1 MATKPKPKPKPGT
14 KPRRPGSIAGVDLG
28 GTKIQVVAMRGDSVA
43 GSARSLTPQSGKAG
57 DVIEEIER
65 TLAKAL
71 SEAGIA
77 PAQLK
82 AVGVGSPGEIDH
94 ASGAVVHAANVPGF
108 GERVE
113 LGALLS
119 EHLGGVRVAVDND
132 VSVGVLGEYRLGA
145 GRAFK
150 DVLGV
155 WLGTGVGGGL
165 ILGGELRSGRGSA
178 GEFGHI
184 VAKPGGRRCG
194 CGNRGCVEAYAGRAS
209 MERRARAL
217 VSRGHKTSLF
227 KIMEERG
234 KTRLTSGVYEH
245 ALKEG
250 DPMTRM
256 LLEDAARAVG
266 IGLASAQNLVDFEAV
281 IVGGGLGDRL
291 GDPFVRDVVHHM
303 RHHLFA
309 KDNPP
314 QALTTQLGDLG
325 GAVGA
330 ALAAGA

>member
-1 MATKPKPKPKPGT
+1 MPRSPDGGVIADYTGPVDDPARLAARLSQTVGVVDHGLFPAAMVSDVVFADGDAVEIRSVGAGWSVAMATKPKPKPKPGI
-14 KPRRPGSIAGVDLG
+14 KPRRPGLIAGVDLG

-234 KTRLTSGVYEH
+234 KT
-245 ALKEG
+245 A
-250 DPMTRM
+250 
-256 LLEDAARAVG
+256 
-266 IGLASAQNLVDFEAV
+266 
-281 IVGGGLGDRL
+281 
-291 GDPFVRDVVHHM
+291 
-303 RHHLFA
+303 
-309 KDNPP
+309 
-314 QALTTQLGDLG
+314 
-325 GAVGA
+325 
-330 ALAAGA
+330 